1 MRPNLSTAGQHKPAI
16 QSTSLSEDVKPSN
29 FALMSVKAEAYVDAK
44 QHFHSGDG
52 EEADRRSPAESI
64 TLSST
69 TDDEDSH
76 PVQSS
81 HSEIS
86 QEKEDAAP
94 TINGSKLL
102 TRAKKLK
109 PNLNKSATPSEPP
122 TPAQDEVTVIEE
134 DVVEK
139 SKEVHLESAKPTE
152 HVLKR
157 GKRSLIKP
165 KILVGAEEP
174 VSSDKPQNATETN
187 QDPKDNNTAADAVNA
202 SDTHLLRRGKRPFAK
217 PVIAST
223 TTKTDNALSS
233 QKEVPASQNT
243 DAVEKSDAG
252 GTVLKRG
259 RKPLI
264 KPKLLSSESEGKDS
278 PSSSKNA
285 SDVLSDEVRCTI
297 SRRDSFGTGEFFEN
311 EPIFGKAS
319 FPTQQET
326 TEIIGKLRIAR
337 VEAPKAKPSIA
348 QTPLKTVICFPV
360 VCI

>member
-81 HSEIS
+81 HSGIS
-86 QEKEDAAP
+86 VSFQGYVTFMCLPWSPLLAPLLRMTVHTHYVPALQHEKGDAAP

-109 PNLNKSATPSEPP
+109 PILNKSTTPSEPP
-122 TPAQDEVTVIEE
+122 TTAQDEVTVIEE
-134 DVVEK
+134 DVAEK
-139 SKEVHLESAKPTE
+139 SKEAQLESAKPTE

-165 KILVGAEEP
+165 KISLGVEES

-187 QDPKDNNTAADAVNA
+187 QVG
-202 SDTHLLRRGKRPFAK
+202 L
-217 PVIAST
+217 
-223 TTKTDNALSS
+223 
-233 QKEVPASQNT
+233 
-243 DAVEKSDAG
+243 
-252 GTVLKRG
+252 
-259 RKPLI
+259 
-264 KPKLLSSESEGKDS
+264 
-278 PSSSKNA
+278 
-285 SDVLSDEVRCTI
+285 
-297 SRRDSFGTGEFFEN
+297 
-311 EPIFGKAS
+311 
-319 FPTQQET
+319 
-326 TEIIGKLRIAR
+326 
-337 VEAPKAKPSIA
+337 
-348 QTPLKTVICFPV
+348 
-360 VCI
+360 